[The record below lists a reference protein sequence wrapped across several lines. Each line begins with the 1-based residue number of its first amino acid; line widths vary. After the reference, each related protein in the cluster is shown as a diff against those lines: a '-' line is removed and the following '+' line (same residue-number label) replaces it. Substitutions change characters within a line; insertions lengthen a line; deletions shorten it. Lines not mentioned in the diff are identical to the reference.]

1 MDSSF
6 RQWSFNF
13 FQKKKKK
20 EKKHMFGKNQI
31 KLWSKNLETNQNTGF
46 CKLEY
51 LRNKLRYQVEFLD
64 VNRGP

>member
-13 FQKKKKK
+13 FQKKKRKK
-20 EKKHMFGKNQI
+20 KKHMFGKNQM
-31 KLWSKNLETNQNTGF
+31 KLWSKNLEANLNTGF

-51 LRNKLRYQVEFLD
+51 LRNKLRYEVEFLD